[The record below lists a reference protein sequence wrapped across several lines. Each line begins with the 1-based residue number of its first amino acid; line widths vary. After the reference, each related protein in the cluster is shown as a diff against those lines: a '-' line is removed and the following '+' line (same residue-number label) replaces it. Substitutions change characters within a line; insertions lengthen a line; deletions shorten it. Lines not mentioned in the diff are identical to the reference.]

1 MVIKTDDDMYINLAE
16 LVRVV
21 KASSPALPLLTG
33 FLMCGLAPIRDPTN
47 KVQIKYS
54 TPMPH
59 VRLRLN
65 NPSGWNL
72 GKFCYQGLA
81 AKPLW

>member
-1 MVIKTDDDMYINLAE
+1 MIIKTDDDMYINLAE

-21 KASSPALPLLTG
+21 KASSPAMPLLTG

-54 TPMPH
+54 TPHAPCRFKTEYYRW
-59 VRLRLN
+59 VEI
-65 NPSGWNL
+65 
-72 GKFCYQGLA
+72 GKIE
-81 AKPLW
+81 